1 MSWKVS
7 PKKVMV
13 TLLLIM
19 ITVYHSMTM
28 LYYISGMDSS
38 FLEKRY
44 IIGTA
49 TMILAIFII
58 AVFKLHRNLK
68 MPLCLGGVL
77 LLLFVFPII
86 TARMNYQEIYHTL
99 ISQTLMWI
107 PICAA
112 SYYSVL
118 YYGEFPVSKKML
130 YFLYAILI
138 GLSFPLIGIHLSG
151 AGLNGSVIF
160 STYLVLTIVPLLLQA
175 TEYKSR
181 YLPILCSL
189 IVIAATTKRTGML
202 AAIIG
207 FAVFYLTDGKS
218 KKPIKKRLERIVK
231 ITILGS
237 IVIAFLI
244 LVLSRFGIDVLGR
257 FSELSSDGGSGRNI
271 VWAKVLA
278 SFSNS
283 DLKRKIFGH
292 GINSVFQTVTIYSDV
307 RIKAH
312 NDFIETLHDYGYFG
326 LFLLIAFIVMLFRG
340 WYYQFREHT
349 EQLAIYSFSM
359 IVTIFFATF
368 SYFFIE
374 STVIN
379 YMAVYWGIVFAK
391 RKLHREGLE
400 E

>member
-58 AVFKLHRNLK
+58 AVFKLHRYLK
-68 MPLCLGGVL
+68 MPLGLGVVL

-138 GLSFPLIGIHLSG
+138 GLSLFEENTSK
-151 AGLNGSVIF
+151 IF
-160 STYLVLTIVPLLLQA
+160 F
-175 TEYKSR
+175 R
-181 YLPILCSL
+181 
-189 IVIAATTKRTGML
+189 
-202 AAIIG
+202 
-207 FAVFYLTDGKS
+207 S
-218 KKPIKKRLERIVK
+218 KK
-231 ITILGS
+231 
-237 IVIAFLI
+237 
-244 LVLSRFGIDVLGR
+244 
-257 FSELSSDGGSGRNI
+257 
-271 VWAKVLA
+271 
-278 SFSNS
+278 
-283 DLKRKIFGH
+283 
-292 GINSVFQTVTIYSDV
+292 
-307 RIKAH
+307 
-312 NDFIETLHDYGYFG
+312 
-326 LFLLIAFIVMLFRG
+326 
-340 WYYQFREHT
+340 
-349 EQLAIYSFSM
+349 
-359 IVTIFFATF
+359 
-368 SYFFIE
+368 
-374 STVIN
+374 
-379 YMAVYWGIVFAK
+379 
-391 RKLHREGLE
+391 
-400 E
+400 

>member
-1 MSWKVS
+1 MKVS
-7 PKKVMV
+7 
-13 TLLLIM
+13 IM
-19 ITVYHSMTM
+19 SMQRIAN
-28 LYYISGMDSS
+28 YGS
-38 FLEKRY
+38 FLQAYALKKTIETLGHQVDFADYRVQPCLIQPQKVEQGKDTY
-44 IIGTA
+44 IKDKA
-49 TMILAIFII
+49 Y
-58 AVFKLHRNLK
+58 LK
-68 MPLCLGGVL
+68 MPLGLGVVL

-138 GLSFPLIGIHLSG
+138 GLSFPLIAIHLSG

-202 AAIIG
+202 AASIG

-231 ITILGS
+231 ITILGL
-237 IVIAFLI
+237 IVIAFLV

-326 LFLLIAFIVMLFRG
+326 LFLLIAFIAMLFKE

>member
-58 AVFKLHRNLK
+58 AVFKLHRYLK
-68 MPLCLGGVL
+68 MPLGLGVVL

-130 YFLYAILI
+130 YSYRII
-138 GLSFPLIGIHLSG
+138 ISPDCYT
-151 AGLNGSVIF
+151 SVWCRSKWVSNF
-160 STYLVLTIVPLLLQA
+160 
-175 TEYKSR
+175 
-181 YLPILCSL
+181 
-189 IVIAATTKRTGML
+189 
-202 AAIIG
+202 
-207 FAVFYLTDGKS
+207 FYLS
-218 KKPIKKRLERIVK
+218 
-231 ITILGS
+231 S
-237 IVIAFLI
+237 I
-244 LVLSRFGIDVLGR
+244 D
-257 FSELSSDGGSGRNI
+257 NC
-271 VWAKVLA
+271 
-278 SFSNS
+278 
-283 DLKRKIFGH
+283 
-292 GINSVFQTVTIYSDV
+292 TVTFTGNRV
-307 RIKAH
+307 
-312 NDFIETLHDYGYFG
+312 
-326 LFLLIAFIVMLFRG
+326 
-340 WYYQFREHT
+340 
-349 EQLAIYSFSM
+349 
-359 IVTIFFATF
+359 
-368 SYFFIE
+368 
-374 STVIN
+374 
-379 YMAVYWGIVFAK
+379 
-391 RKLHREGLE
+391 
-400 E
+400 

>member
-58 AVFKLHRNLK
+58 AVFKLHRYLK
-68 MPLCLGGVL
+68 MPLGLGVVL

-138 GLSFPLIGIHLSG
+138 GLSFPLIAIHLSG

-202 AAIIG
+202 AASIG

-231 ITILGS
+231 ITILGLM
-237 IVIAFLI
+237 F
-244 LVLSRFGIDVLGR
+244 
-257 FSELSSDGGSGRNI
+257 
-271 VWAKVLA
+271 
-278 SFSNS
+278 
-283 DLKRKIFGH
+283 
-292 GINSVFQTVTIYSDV
+292 
-307 RIKAH
+307 
-312 NDFIETLHDYGYFG
+312 
-326 LFLLIAFIVMLFRG
+326 
-340 WYYQFREHT
+340 
-349 EQLAIYSFSM
+349 
-359 IVTIFFATF
+359 
-368 SYFFIE
+368 
-374 STVIN
+374 
-379 YMAVYWGIVFAK
+379 
-391 RKLHREGLE
+391 
-400 E
+400 

>member
-1 MSWKVS
+1 M
-7 PKKVMV
+7 
-13 TLLLIM
+13 
-19 ITVYHSMTM
+19 
-28 LYYISGMDSS
+28 
-38 FLEKRY
+38 
-44 IIGTA
+44 
-49 TMILAIFII
+49 FIDCYC
-58 AVFKLHRNLK
+58 RNNQTNRNV
-68 MPLCLGGVL
+68 GG
-77 LLLFVFPII
+77 
-86 TARMNYQEIYHTL
+86 
-99 ISQTLMWI
+99 S
-107 PICAA
+107 
-112 SYYSVL
+112 
-118 YYGEFPVSKKML
+118 
-130 YFLYAILI
+130 
-138 GLSFPLIGIHLSG
+138 
-151 AGLNGSVIF
+151 
-160 STYLVLTIVPLLLQA
+160 
-175 TEYKSR
+175 
-181 YLPILCSL
+181 
-189 IVIAATTKRTGML
+189 
-202 AAIIG
+202 IG

-231 ITILGS
+231 ITILGL
-237 IVIAFLI
+237 IVIAFLV

-326 LFLLIAFIVMLFRG
+326 LFLLIAFIAMLFKE